1 MKLRNTLVAL
11 GIGLLVT
18 SAPLHA
24 ENMNLTI
31 YSKATPGA
39 VNPSFYRPLPGQS
52 YGGWFGESVPGY
64 AVVRDR
70 RELELKDKRSK
81 VQFSDVAAL
90 IDPTTVTFTSIT
102 DPKGTKVLEQNYL
115 FDLVSTQKLTERFL
129 GQKITVEQA
138 LGDKIET
145 TTGTL
150 LSAGGGM
157 VLKGDD
163 GKITSVNGYQ
173 NLKFPA
179 LPDGLMT
186 EPTLMWDVLTDQPGK
201 HQVDV
206 SYETAGITWWTDYN
220 LIFTPDASDAN
231 QGSVDLSAWVS
242 ILNQSGASY
251 NDAKLKLVA
260 GDVQRA
266 QPNNMRQNA
275 YERAP
280 KAMAMAEDA
289 AGFAEKAFFEYHL
302 YTLGRS
308 TTLPDRS
315 TKQIELFP
323 AVSHVPVEKNL
334 VFEGS
339 SIPYYGGTY
348 TDRNY
353 GNDSTTKKAD
363 VYLSFKNDKEHGMGM
378 PLPAGRLRVSQKD
391 DADGSLEFIGEDVVE
406 HTPKDEK
413 ILVRLGSAFDVVGER
428 KQVDFRSDDSRRWMQ
443 ETIEVKL
450 RNHKDK
456 DVKVLVRENLYRSV
470 NWRITDSTQSYEK
483 KNAHTVEFP
492 LTVAADKEKTIR
504 YTVEYTW

>member
-1 MKLRNTLVAL
+1 
-11 GIGLLVT
+11 
-18 SAPLHA
+18 
-24 ENMNLTI
+24 
-31 YSKATPGA
+31 
-39 VNPSFYRPLPGQS
+39 
-52 YGGWFGESVPGY
+52 
-64 AVVRDR
+64 
-70 RELELKDKRSK
+70 
-81 VQFSDVAAL
+81 
-90 IDPTTVTFTSIT
+90 
-102 DPKGTKVLEQNYL
+102 
-115 FDLVSTQKLTERFL
+115 
-129 GQKITVEQA
+129 
-138 LGDKIET
+138 
-145 TTGTL
+145 
-150 LSAGGGM
+150 
-157 VLKGDD
+157 
-163 GKITSVNGYQ
+163 
-173 NLKFPA
+173 
-179 LPDGLMT
+179 
-186 EPTLMWDVLTDQPGK
+186 
-201 HQVDV
+201 
-206 SYETAGITWWTDYN
+206 
-220 LIFTPDASDAN
+220 
-231 QGSVDLSAWVS
+231 
-242 ILNQSGASY
+242 
-251 NDAKLKLVA
+251 VA

-275 YERAP
+275 YARAP
-280 KAMAMAEDA
+280 KAMAMAEDS

-323 AVSHVPVEKNL
+323 AVSRVPVEKDL

-348 TDRNY
+348 TDSNY

-413 ILVRLGSAFDVVGER
+413 ILVKLGSAFDVVGER
-428 KQVDFRSDDSRRWMQ
+428 RQVDFRSDDKRRWMQ

-456 DVKVLVRENLYRSV
+456 DVKVLVRENLYRAV

-483 KNAHTVEFP
+483 KNANTVEFP
-492 LTVAADKEKTIR
+492 ITVAADKEKIIR